1 MEKIR
6 NIYFFCFM
14 TVLSKDTKKIKKN
27 NGRNYHNAFKNLVF
41 SYIDGKF
48 NKLTCSWM
56 PYTDPKSKNLKK
68 IKNNGINYA

>member
-1 MEKIR
+1 MGNSR

-14 TVLSKDTKKIKKN
+14 TIIRKDTKKMKKQTN
-27 NGRNYHNAFKNLVF
+27 NGINYAYNTFRILVF

-68 IKNNGINYA
+68 LKTME